1 MQSLWRYF
9 QQISSPVSTEKEQ
22 NKLLYMS
29 KKKTK
34 NTETT
39 RTEMSGQT
47 NIMAAHYF

>member
-22 NKLLYMS
+22 NKLPYMP
-29 KKKTK
+29 KKKK

-47 NIMAAHYF
+47 NIMAAHNF